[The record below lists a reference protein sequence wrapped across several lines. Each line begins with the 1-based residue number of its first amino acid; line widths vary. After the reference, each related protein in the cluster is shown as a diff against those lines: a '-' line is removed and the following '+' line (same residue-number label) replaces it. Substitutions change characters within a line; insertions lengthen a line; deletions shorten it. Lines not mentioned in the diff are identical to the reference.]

1 MRGLF
6 FLILILTVIP
16 TVYAEDAGDIIY
28 TVEIKGIGDEALKEE
43 LLSYSFAQK
52 QQDNPPSS
60 LFVLKQ
66 RAKKDR
72 PNFIKLLRSYAYFGA
87 TVRIQLKKQKKTFV
101 VVFQFELGD
110 PYLLK
115 KVLIHQ
121 NTTEL
126 SEPTLAQLKLTLD
139 QPALTTDLL
148 AAEEKLLRYAKNH
161 SYAFA
166 KLCPR
171 KVVVNH
177 DLKRVSLDLCLDA
190 GHKIT
195 VGVVTFTGNKNVDTD
210 FLKKLIQWQSGVLY
224 DQKALNKQ
232 RLTLID
238 SRLFTIAR
246 LHLATQ
252 ADENG
257 HYPITFELTERLP
270 RTISAGLRLTTDE
283 ELALLRLEWEHRNF
297 WNKGENIDLALNI
310 SMIKSSFE
318 ASFRKPVFYRPENT
332 FIIDSAI
339 TREDTDAFESLR
351 AEISVIIE
359 HQINQKKRINIGLA
373 YRFSYVTENNKAPER
388 FNLISIPVRF
398 SWDFSDHFLEP
409 SSGGRLWLDEEPFY
423 DIGSGARFHKQKIR
437 YNHYLSLT
445 KSNNLI
451 VAGRIILGNIWGAE
465 IGDVPADLRYF
476 AGGGDTVRG
485 YSYQSLSPKDTDE
498 NKIGGLSLLAL
509 SFELRSW
516 VTDNIGIVGFMD
528 AGQAYTSVYQN
539 FSDLR
544 IGAGLGLRYKT
555 PIGALRLDLARALNK
570 RPEDDEFQVYISIGH
585 TF

>member
-6 FLILILTVIP
+6 FLILILSVTPI
-16 TVYAEDAGDIIY
+16 VYAKNIIY
-28 TVEIKGIGDEALKEE
+28 TVEIKGIQDDALKEE

-87 TVRIQLKKQKKTFV
+87 TVLIKLKKQKKSLALI
-101 VVFQFELGD
+101 FQFELGE
-110 PYLLK
+110 PYLLNN
-115 KVLIHQ
+115 VLIHQ
-121 NTTEL
+121 NTPEL
-126 SEPTLAQLKLTLD
+126 SEPTLAQLNLTLD
-139 QPALTTDLL
+139 KPAITTDLL
-148 AAEEKLLRYAKNH
+148 AAEEKLLRYAKEH

-177 DLKRVSLDLCLDA
+177 DLKQVSLDLCLDA
-190 GHKIT
+190 GHKVT
-195 VGVVTFTGNKNVDTD
+195 VGDVNFTGNKNVDAD
-210 FLKKLIQWQSGVLY
+210 FLKKLIQWQSGGLY

-283 ELALLRLEWEHRNF
+283 ELALFRFEWEHRNF

-318 ASFRKPVFYRPENT
+318 ASFRKPVFYHPENT
-332 FIIDSAI
+332 FIIDSAL

-351 AEISVIIE
+351 AEISAIIE
-359 HQINQKKRINIGLA
+359 HQIDRKKRINVGLA
-373 YRFSYVTENNKAPER
+373 YRFSQVTENNKTTER
-388 FNLISIPVRF
+388 FNLISIPLRF
-398 SWDFSDHFLEP
+398 SWDFSD
-409 SSGGRLWLDEEPFY
+409 
-423 DIGSGARFHKQKIR
+423 
-437 YNHYLSLT
+437 
-445 KSNNLI
+445 
-451 VAGRIILGNIWGAE
+451 
-465 IGDVPADLRYF
+465 
-476 AGGGDTVRG
+476 
-485 YSYQSLSPKDTDE
+485 
-498 NKIGGLSLLAL
+498 
-509 SFELRSW
+509 
-516 VTDNIGIVGFMD
+516 
-528 AGQAYTSVYQN
+528 
-539 FSDLR
+539 
-544 IGAGLGLRYKT
+544 
-555 PIGALRLDLARALNK
+555 
-570 RPEDDEFQVYISIGH
+570 
-585 TF
+585 

>member
-6 FLILILTVIP
+6 FLILILSAIP
-16 TVYAEDAGDIIY
+16 TVHAENISY
-28 TVEIKGIGDEALKEE
+28 TVEIKGISDEDLEEE
-43 LLSYSFAQK
+43 LLSYSFAKK

-66 RAKKDR
+66 RAKKDI

-87 TVRIQLKKQKKTFV
+87 TVLIQLKKQKKSLTL
-101 VVFQFELGD
+101 VFQFELD
-110 PYLLK
+110 EPYRLN

-121 NTTEL
+121 DTTEL
-126 SEPTLAQLKLTLD
+126 AEPTLAQLNLKLD
-139 QPALTTDLL
+139 KPALTTDLL
-148 AAEEKLLRYAKNH
+148 AAEEKLLRYAKDH
-161 SYAFA
+161 SHAFA

-190 GHKIT
+190 GHKVT
-195 VGVVTFTGNKNVDTD
+195 VGDVSFTGNKNVDTD

-246 LHLATQ
+246 LHLAKE
-252 ADENG
+252 ADDNG
-257 HYPITFELTERLP
+257 QHPITFELTERLP

-283 ELALLRLEWEHRNF
+283 EMVLFRLEWEHRNF
-297 WNKGENIDLALNI
+297 WNKGENVDLVLNI

-332 FIIDSAI
+332 LIINSAI

-351 AEISVIIE
+351 AEISAIIE
-359 HQINQKKRINIGLA
+359 HQIDRKKRINVGLA
-373 YRFSYVTENNKAPER
+373 YRFSQVTENNKTTES

-423 DIGSGARFHKQKIR
+423 DISSGARFHKQKIR

-445 KSNNLI
+445 ASKNLI
-451 VAGRIILGNIWGAE
+451 LAGRIILGNIWGAE
-465 IGDVPADLRYF
+465 VDDVPADLRYF

-485 YSYQSLSPKDTDE
+485 FSFQSLSPKDTNG
-498 NKIGGLSLLAL
+498 NKVGGLSLLAL

-516 VTDNIGIVGFMD
+516 VTDNIGVVGFID
-528 AGQAYTSVYQN
+528 AGQAYTSIYQN

-544 IGAGLGLRYKT
+544 MGAGLGLRYKT